1 MIPAHAWER
10 SPTGGSRSG
19 DLLLGQLALAVVL
32 VIGLAGIVCWCG
44 AQLGAI
50 VTGHGRMRVGAASGG
65 SALLALPHH
74 LSQPA
79 AAWPA
84 SARSALPGP
93 IIYWICTGA
102 VAVTVAGSGAWIAL
116 WWWRRS
122 SRRGSALGIAPH
134 AGFARTSDLRRL
146 TVRAPEPGRLTLG
159 HSGRRLLAAEP
170 RVSLAVIGPT
180 GCGKTVGFAIPA
192 LLEWNGPI
200 IATSVKADLIA
211 ASYEHRKKRGKVWV
225 YDPTESSGRD
235 HAGWSPLDA
244 CGTWPGAM
252 RMAAWLCEAAQP
264 RVDTVNDGDYWYS
277 QARRALAPYLYA
289 AALSGQTMRDV
300 VRWIDGQEQAE
311 IRKILDN
318 HNLVEETIRRLAA
331 SEDGQERRR
340 ELHDRIYEEELT
352 RMRQVLLDT
361 DETPPDWVMQ
371 DTCVW
376 PLAGGNEL
384 DARVEQRLDLEVSA
398 SYSPDAVEQCRKT
411 GELDALVVAQSLW
424 KKEERLRG
432 SIFATAENVISAF
445 ADPGVG
451 RPAHSKIDLDA
462 WLAGDNTIYV
472 VAASHEQARLR
483 PVLTVLVQQA
493 LRRAYDVANKRGGT
507 LEHPCL
513 ALLDE
518 AGNIAPLRDLPGY
531 ASTARSHGITLVSI
545 WQDVA
550 QLKTLYG
557 HRAQTV
563 LNNHGAKLFGTGIA
577 DDGTLE
583 YVSRLIGD
591 ERHTELNVSDD
602 VRGGRR
608 TISEHV
614 NYRRTA
620 PIDMLRRIRRNEAVL
635 LYGSE
640 LPVHLRLRPWFT
652 NPRHA
657 EQGSR

>member
-10 SPTGGSRSG
+10 SPNGGSRSG
-19 DLLLGQLALAVVL
+19 DLLLGQLALVVVL
-32 VIGLAGIVCWCG
+32 CIGLAGIVCWCG
-44 AQLGAI
+44 AQLGAV
-50 VTGHGRMRVGAASGG
+50 VTGHGWVRVSAASGG

-74 LSQPA
+74 LAEPA

-84 SARSALPGP
+84 GARSRLPGP
-93 IIYWICTGA
+93 IIYWICSGV
-102 VAVTVAGSGAWIAL
+102 VAATVAGSGASIAL

-122 SRRGSALGIAPH
+122 SHRASALGIAPH

-159 HSGRRLLAAEP
+159 HSGRHLLAAEP

-180 GCGKTVGFAIPA
+180 GSGKTVGFAIPA
-192 LLEWNGPI
+192 LLEWKGPI

-211 ASYEHRKKRGKVWV
+211 ASYEHRKTLGKVWV
-225 YDPTESSGRD
+225 YDPTESSTRD

-300 VRWIDGQEQAE
+300 VRWIDGQEQTE
-311 IRKILDN
+311 IRKILDS
-318 HNLVEETIRRLAA
+318 HSPIEETIRRLTA
-331 SEDGQERRR
+331 SEEGQERRR
-340 ELHDRIYEEELT
+340 ELRDRTYEEELALT
-352 RMRQVLLDT
+352 REMLRAT
-361 DETPPDWVMQ
+361 DEEPPKWSMQ
-371 DTCVW
+371 DPHLW
-376 PLAGGNEL
+376 PIGQGDELA
-384 DARVEQRLDLEVSA
+384 ARVEQRLYQKVAA
-398 SYSPDAVEQCRKT
+398 SYAPDALEECRKT

-432 SIFATAENVISAF
+432 SIFATAENVIAAF

-451 RPAHSKIDLDA
+451 RPTDCNIDFDA

-493 LRRAYDVANKRGGT
+493 LRRAYDVANTRGGT

-640 LPVHLRLRPWFT
+640 LPVHLRLRPWYEL
-652 NPRHA
+652 H
-657 EQGSR
+657 S